1 MRPYRSAVLHRGAGA
16 GSAVLVV
23 VLATGCTIGGVHALP
38 PEETTHLDGDG
49 GPAHDGGDGD
59 ALPQCTP
66 GADMDGDSIEDCLE
80 IIDGD
85 DFTDEG
91 VFNGLT
97 AMIGDRPEFFGSC
110 NNLDDHVEMVSH
122 FAASTHTMDVYAGW
136 EFDTGADA
144 YTDPSYGFQPS
155 WPMAAPAERF
165 SVRYTGTLR
174 LAESGTQ
181 CFSVDIGA
189 TGTDIFTSRNAC
201 GQVYL
206 NAGDGAALAE
216 TGLDAASVDAKT
228 GCVTLDAGSYPF
240 DIVFWY
246 ESTTEQAR
254 LQVRRCTSA
263 SGPCTPDQPLAA
275 KDLHAAD

>member
-1 MRPYRSAVLHRGAGA
+1 M
-16 GSAVLVV
+16 
-23 VLATGCTIGGVHALP
+23 
-38 PEETTHLDGDG
+38 DGDG
-49 GPAHDGGDGD
+49 V
-59 ALPQCTP
+59 
-66 GADMDGDSIEDCLE
+66 EDCLE
-80 IIDGD
+80 ILDGD
-85 DFTDEG
+85 GFTDES

-97 AMIGDRPEFFGSC
+97 AVIGDRPEFFGSC
-110 NNLDDHVEMVSH
+110 TNLDDHVEMAGH
-122 FAASTHTMDVYAGW
+122 FAASTHTLDVYAGW

-144 YTDPSYGFQPS
+144 YSDPSYGFQPS
-155 WPMAAPAERF
+155 WPMAAAAERF
-165 SVRYTGTLR
+165 SVRYTGTIR
-174 LAESGTQ
+174 LAAGGTQ

-206 NAGDGAALAE
+206 NAGDGVALAE
-216 TGLDAASVDAKT
+216 TGLDATSVDAKT

-246 ESTTEQAR
+246 QDTAQQAK

>member
-1 MRPYRSAVLHRGAGA
+1 MASCRFSAGLL
-16 GSAVLVV
+16 LVCT
-23 VLATGCTIGGVHALP
+23 AGCTLGGVHALP
-38 PEETTHLDGDG
+38 PEESHHDGDG
-49 GPAHDGGDGD
+49 GLVGDGGPD
-59 ALPQCTP
+59 ASHECTP
-66 GADMDGDSIEDCLE
+66 GADGDGDGLQDCME
-80 IIDGD
+80 IVDGLP
-85 DFTDEG
+85 FTDENI
-91 VFNGLT
+91 FNGLT
-97 AMIGDRPEFFGSC
+97 ATIGDRPEFFGSC
-110 NNLDDHVEMVSH
+110 NNLDDHAEMASH
-122 FAASTHTMDVYAGW
+122 FTGSTTLDVYAGW

-144 YTDPSYGFQPS
+144 YSDPSYGFQPNWS
-155 WPMAAPAERF
+155 TPAAAERF
-165 SVRYTGTLR
+165 SVRYSGTIH
-174 LAESGTQ
+174 LAEGGTQ

-206 NAGDGAALAE
+206 NPGDGAALAE

-228 GCVTLDAGSYPF
+228 GCVTLDAGTYPF

-246 ESTTEQAR
+246 QDTTQQAK